1 MLCQSRWIRHSM
13 GDSMSKIPLRN
24 IVYEKILQ
32 LKTVNDNELLTMLE
46 KEGVEITESKLNKI
60 LLDLEIL
67 GFIRVGWITK
77 DRRRIEYRASKED
90 RIDKELSDTLSE
102 HNKQ

>member
-1 MLCQSRWIRHSM
+1 VIYCM
-13 GDSMSKIPLRN
+13 GRIPLRN

-77 DRRRIEYRASKED
+77 DRRRIEYRESKDKED
-90 RIDKELSDTLSE
+90 SIDEELSDTLSE
-102 HNKQ
+102 YHQQQQ

>member
-1 MLCQSRWIRHSM
+1 M
-13 GDSMSKIPLRN
+13 GRIPLRN

-77 DRRRIEYRASKED
+77 DRRRIEYRESKDKDKED
-90 RIDKELSDTLSE
+90 SVDEELSDTLSE
-102 HNKQ
+102 YHQQQQ

>member
-1 MLCQSRWIRHSM
+1 VIYCM
-13 GDSMSKIPLRN
+13 GRIPLRN

-77 DRRRIEYRASKED
+77 DRRRIEYRESKDKDKED
-90 RIDKELSDTLSE
+90 SVDEELSDTLSE
-102 HNKQ
+102 YHQQQQ